1 MQKRKKKRRREKPES
16 KWTRLLNKKLEKK
29 NISEESPRKETLQ
42 MQTFI

>member
-1 MQKRKKKRRREKPES
+1 MQKRKKKRREKPES

-29 NISEESPRKETLQ
+29 YISEESPRKETLQ